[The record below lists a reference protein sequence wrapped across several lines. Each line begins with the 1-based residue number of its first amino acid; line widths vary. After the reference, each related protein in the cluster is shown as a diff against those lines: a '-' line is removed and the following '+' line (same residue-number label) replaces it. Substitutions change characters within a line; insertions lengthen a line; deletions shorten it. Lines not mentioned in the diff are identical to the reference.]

1 MIFVGIWAIPQIFG
15 VWFILYRKTGEK
27 LISPMEIIWNHLKSL
42 EIKWNHQRRTNW
54 FQWISGDFTWFQN
67 HLKSL
72 EIKKS
77 WSHEVSLSPLV
88 EKWRFEELLL
98 WSQSVKPQKQFSR
111 TYSSLKASAIKEKFC
126 KSPFFYRQFLM
137 KTDSSKRKANL
148 PFSSSFGIWGWAPSP
163 INFWLRHYYE
173 HIKNYFPHTRIHRT
187 TDFVLSE

>member
-1 MIFVGIWAIPQIFG
+1 
-15 VWFILYRKTGEK
+15 
-27 LISPMEIIWNHLKSL
+27 MESIWNHLKSL

-163 INFWLRHYYE
+163 INFWLRHYS
-173 HIKNYFPHTRIHRT
+173 ILPTPKSKNFGRWPHKNLASFDAEFHSEFNT
-187 TDFVLSE
+187 TIFRSNTAKAANPG